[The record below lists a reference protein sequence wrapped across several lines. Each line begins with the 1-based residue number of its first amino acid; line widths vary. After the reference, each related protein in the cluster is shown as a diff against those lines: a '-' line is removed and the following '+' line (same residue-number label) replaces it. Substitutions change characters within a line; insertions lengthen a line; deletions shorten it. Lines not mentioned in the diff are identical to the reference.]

1 VPGELTGLGYHIG
14 ACTVWKIL
22 KTAGIDPSPRQSGPT
37 WAQFLTAQAH
47 AILACDLFHLETITL
62 TRLYAFFVVEH
73 TTRQVHILGVTAH
86 PTAA

>member
-1 VPGELTGLGYHIG
+1 VHGELAGLGYNIG

-22 KTAGIDPSPRQSGPT
+22 KAAGIHPSPQRSGPT

-62 TRLYAFFVVEH
+62 IRLYAFFVVEH